1 MYHEHGHFGPP
12 PQWFIKRRGLK
23 YLILYLLSSKG
34 PMTGAQVIDEIEK
47 LSMGFW
53 RPSPGS
59 VYPALEELEA
69 DGLIKVAKVEGTKK
83 YYEITE
89 SGKAF
94 IGLPSIDRTTAAV
107 NDFISLAKYI
117 IDNWDTLGET
127 DKVKVREVI
136 RDLIKTASIQC

>member
-1 MYHEHGHFGPP
+1 MHHEHHHFGPP

-23 YLILYLLSSKG
+23 YLILYLLSSRG
-34 PMTGAQVIDEIEK
+34 PMTGAQIIDEIER

-94 IGLPSIDRTTAAV
+94 IGLPNIDKTTAAV
-107 NDFISLAKYI
+107 NDFVSLARYI
-117 IDNWDTLGET
+117 IDNWDTLSET
-127 DKVKVREVI
+127 DKSRI
-136 RDLIKTASIQC
+136 RDVLKDLIKAAGIQC

>member
-1 MYHEHGHFGPP
+1 MHHFGPP

-23 YLILYLLSSKG
+23 YLILYLLSSRG
-34 PMTGAQVIDEIEK
+34 PMTGAQIIDEIER

-83 YYEITE
+83 YYEITD

-94 IGLPSIDRTTAAV
+94 IGLPNIDKVTATI
-107 NDFISLAKYI
+107 NDFVSLARYI
-117 IDNWDTLGET
+117 IDNWDALSET
-127 DKVKVREVI
+127 DKNRVRDVV
-136 RDLIKTASIQC
+136 RDLMKTVGIQC

>member
-1 MYHEHGHFGPP
+1 MHHGPP

-23 YLILYLLSSKG
+23 YLILYLLSSRG
-34 PMTGAQVIDEIEK
+34 PMTGAQIIDEIER

-59 VYPALEELEA
+59 IYPALEELES
-69 DGLIKVAKVEGTKK
+69 DGLIKISRVESTKK

-94 IGLPSIDRTTAAV
+94 LGLPSVDRIAETV
-107 NDFISLAKYI
+107 NDFMSLSRYI
-117 IDNWDTLGET
+117 LDNWDKISEA
-127 DKVKVREVI
+127 DKSRIKELLKE
-136 RDLIKTASIQC
+136 LIKLAGIEC

>member
-1 MYHEHGHFGPP
+1 MHHEQGRFGPP

-23 YLILYLLSSKG
+23 YLILYLLSSRG
-34 PMTGAQVIDEIEK
+34 PMTGAQIIDEIER

-69 DGLIKVAKVEGTKK
+69 DGLIKVARVEGTKK
-83 YYEITE
+83 YYEITD

-94 IGLPSIDRTTAAV
+94 IGLPSIDKTTAAV
-107 NDFISLAKYI
+107 NDFVSLARYI
-117 IDNWDTLGET
+117 IDNWDVLNEV
-127 DKVKVREVI
+127 DRNRIRDVI
-136 RDLIKTASIQC
+136 RDLIKTAGIQC